1 MALVHRPMMQLSGM
15 LFSLVGWVLS
25 CLTTYLPQWKNLNLE
40 LNELEIW
47 TMGLWQACVVQEEG
61 GMQCK
66 DFDSFLALPPE
77 LRISR
82 ILMFFSNGSGLLG
95 LLVSGFGLDCLKIG
109 ERQQEQKKRL
119 LLFGGMLFWI
129 SGITA
134 IVPVSWV
141 AHSTVQEFWDENIP
155 DIVPRI
161 QDFQDF
167 NITSHGLGL
176 LSHVI
181 SGRGSDCLKVEDT
194 EQTVQKQLDLSTP
207 LHNPLIVW
215 PSVSRASMQ
224 CQVSKTPSNIWKRK
238 TLKRV
243 DLRFPDFLLLHYNH
257 KGLLNRQVTVYKIG
271 GEGLFLAK

>member
-1 MALVHRPMMQLSGM
+1 MKNKKVFQSLQRVNSKGLYWGSRDLKSSQLPPSLKVVVGAELLGRPFSSSFQDSALTMALVYQPVMQLSGI
-15 LFSLVGWVLS
+15 LVSLLGWVLS

-109 ERQQEQKKRL
+109 ERHQEQKKRL

-141 AHSTVQEFWDENIP
+141 AHATVQEFWDENIP
-155 DIVPRI
+155 DIVPRW
-161 QDFQDF
+161 DFGEALF
-167 NITSHGLGL
+167 VGWLAGFCLILG
-176 LSHVI
+176 
-181 SGRGSDCLKVEDT
+181 GS
-194 EQTVQKQLDLSTP
+194 
-207 LHNPLIVW
+207 
-215 PSVSRASMQ
+215 
-224 CQVSKTPSNIWKRK
+224 
-238 TLKRV
+238 
-243 DLRFPDFLLLHYNH
+243 
-257 KGLLNRQVTVYKIG
+257 LLNCTVCSTEVHPSSVHYAVAEQQDQRQCLET
-271 GEGLFLAK
+271 ETRP

>member
-129 SGITA
+129 SGMTA

-155 DIVPRI
+155 DIVPRYGSI
-161 QDFQDF
+161 MPP
-167 NITSHGLGL
+167 IKGS
-176 LSHVI
+176 LSSIHLQQHVMLNMEPLTLNKFYLSSRKADSFI
-181 SGRGSDCLKVEDT
+181 CSKQKSINVVLELNLKTNCEM
-194 EQTVQKQLDLSTP
+194 P
-207 LHNPLIVW
+207 
-215 PSVSRASMQ
+215 
-224 CQVSKTPSNIWKRK
+224 
-238 TLKRV
+238 
-243 DLRFPDFLLLHYNH
+243 
-257 KGLLNRQVTVYKIG
+257 NRQNCCNT
-271 GEGLFLAK
+271 LAD

>member
-1 MALVHRPMMQLSGM
+1 MALVYRPMMQLSGM

-82 ILMFFSNGSGLLG
+82 ILMVFSNGSGLLG
-95 LLVSGFGLDCLKIG
+95 LLLSGFGLDCLKIG

-141 AHSTVQEFWDENIP
+141 AHSTVQEFWDANIP
-155 DIVPRI
+155 DIVPRWDFGEALFVGWLAGFCLI
-161 QDFQDF
+161 LGGSLLNCTICSTEVHPSSVHYAAAEQQD
-167 NITSHGLGL
+167 
-176 LSHVI
+176 
-181 SGRGSDCLKVEDT
+181 
-194 EQTVQKQLDLSTP
+194 
-207 LHNPLIVW
+207 
-215 PSVSRASMQ
+215 Q
-224 CQVSKTPSNIWKRK
+224 CQHLETETRP
-238 TLKRV
+238 
-243 DLRFPDFLLLHYNH
+243 
-257 KGLLNRQVTVYKIG
+257 
-271 GEGLFLAK
+271 